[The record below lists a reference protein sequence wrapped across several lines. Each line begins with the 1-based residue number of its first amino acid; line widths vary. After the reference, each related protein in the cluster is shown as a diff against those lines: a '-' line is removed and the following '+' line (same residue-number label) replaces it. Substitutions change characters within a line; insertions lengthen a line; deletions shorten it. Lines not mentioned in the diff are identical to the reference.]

1 MLPPTPVQRP
11 RASAVLLPVFASKG
25 ETHLLFIK
33 RSDRVAWHK
42 GEIAF
47 PGGRVEDSDASPLE
61 AALRETEEELGI
73 PRRDVVPLGA
83 LEPVA
88 TVVSGMLIY
97 PHVGR
102 LTAPPI
108 VRPDG
113 YEVAEVIAVP
123 LWHLLDPASR
133 LIGDRVVSGGT
144 RRLPFYKYGE
154 HEIWGATGRI
164 LESLIARLGDPGK
177 KTQRTRWTLDQIE
190 AMLARGTPGR

>member
-1 MLPPTPVQRP
+1 MLPPTPFQPP
-11 RASAVLLPVFASKG
+11 RASAVLLPLYARDG
-25 ETHLLFIK
+25 EPYLLFIK

-47 PGGRVEDSDASPLE
+47 PGGRIEDPDASPLD

-73 PRRDVVPLGA
+73 PRRDVLPLGA

-102 LTAPPI
+102 LPAPLI

-113 YEVAEVIAVP
+113 YEVAEVIEAP
-123 LWHLLDPASR
+123 LRHLLDPSSR
-133 LIGDRVVSGGT
+133 HIAERVVSGGT

-164 LESLIARLGDPGK
+164 LESLIARLNAIGTCPHG
-177 KTQRTRWTLDQIE
+177 TSWTLDQVE
-190 AMLARGTPGR
+190 AVFARATTSR